1 MGGRHLTAPAAEA
14 SHGGLPVRLVL
25 DTNVLVSELL
35 RQRGQGW
42 LSRPHPELF
51 VTERV
56 DGEFGYEVQRRVQ
69 ARVAQGRISEEAAEQ
84 IVAAARG
91 LYHQH
96 VTVIPAEQYDALETD
111 ARQRIPADPDDWPS
125 VALALLL
132 DCGLWTED
140 RDFFGCGLSVWQ
152 SAVLYAM
159 TIEQGTP

>member
-1 MGGRHLTAPAAEA
+1 M
-14 SHGGLPVRLVL
+14 V

-35 RQRGQGW
+35 RSRGRRW
-42 LSRPHPELF
+42 LARSPVQLF
-51 VTERV
+51 ASERI
-56 DGEFGYEVQRRVQ
+56 DGEFRYELERRLRAVAERGQ
-69 ARVAQGRISEEAAEQ
+69 LSPPALAQMHAEALLLYRERVNI
-84 IVAAARG
+84 
-91 LYHQH
+91 
-96 VTVIPAEQYDALETD
+96 IPAEQYAALETD